1 MCGIAG
7 LHGWDLGR
15 AELQRALEQMCAS
28 IAHRGPDDRG
38 TMVADSIGLGMTRLS
53 IIDLAGGRQ
62 PIYNEDGTI
71 AVVFNG
77 EIFDYVEIRAEL
89 EALGHRFKTKTD
101 TEVIVH
107 GYEEWGLDFPN
118 HLNGQFAIAAWDEP
132 KLRLILA

>member
-53 IIDLAGGRQ
+53 IIEKELDALRAREAKLES
-62 PIYNEDGTI
+62 ILTEEDE
-71 AVVFNG
+71 A
-77 EIFDYVEIRAEL
+77 AL
-89 EALGHRFKTKTD
+89 EAFSHS
-101 TEVIVH
+101 
-107 GYEEWGLDFPN
+107 GLQ
-118 HLNGQFAIAAWDEP
+118 LV
-132 KLRLILA
+132 